1 MVVEA
6 VLLRLQVV
14 VGRVVVAVELLT
26 PKLLPALFGSY
37 DPIASCKIIVHMSKN
52 SNILLIS
59 PLY

>member
-37 DPIASCKIIVHMSKN
+37 EPIGLCKNIVHISKKN
-52 SNILLIS
+52 NISVVLT
-59 PLY
+59 LY